1 VKSLRVNCS
10 DSHHIFFGI
19 MINVSGMD
27 ILLKFISC
35 GNLVHKQQ
43 CLGSLSSEMLFD
55 KMN

>member
-1 VKSLRVNCS
+1 MKSLRVNCS